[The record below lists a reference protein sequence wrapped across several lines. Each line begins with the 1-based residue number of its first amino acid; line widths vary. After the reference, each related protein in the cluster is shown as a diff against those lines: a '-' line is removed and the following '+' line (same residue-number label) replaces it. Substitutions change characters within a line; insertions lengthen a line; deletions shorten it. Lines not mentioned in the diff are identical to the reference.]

1 MDAPKGRYRV
11 IEKDGRLIVID
22 NGTGRP
28 IPSSMAPPPGGRR
41 GSGGQPPPPVEPA
54 GPGPLDRAADFLVA
68 CAVKQWD
75 SDGRAVIGW
84 ELGEKGKG
92 QRWDAVLDEAEQRR
106 LGRALLGLGAAPVF
120 LAFLIFA
127 DGTLFAAAALLSLP
141 PLAWAVGS
149 ILRLYG
155 ETNDPSLRG

>member
-11 IEKDGRLIVID
+11 VEKDGRLIVID

-28 IPSSMAPPPGGRR
+28 IPSSMTPPPGRRR
-41 GSGGQPPPPVEPA
+41 GSAGPPAAPVEPA
-54 GPGPLDRAADFLVA
+54 GPGPLDRAADFVLA

-75 SDGRAVIGW
+75 GEGRAVIGW
-84 ELGEKGKG
+84 ELGEPGKG

-120 LAFLIFA
+120 LAFLILA
-127 DGTLFAAAALLSLP
+127 DGTLFAAGALLSLP
-141 PLAWAVGS
+141 PLAWAIVS
-149 ILRLYG
+149 ILRLYAD
-155 ETNDPSLRG
+155 TDDPSLRA